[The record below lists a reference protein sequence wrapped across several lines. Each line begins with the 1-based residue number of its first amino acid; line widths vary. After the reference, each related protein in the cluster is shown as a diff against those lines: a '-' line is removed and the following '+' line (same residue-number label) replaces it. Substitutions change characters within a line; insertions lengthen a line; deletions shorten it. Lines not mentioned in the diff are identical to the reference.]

1 MPTQVPVLASKYSR
15 WAQTVRPEARAKT
28 LTFATGTDK
37 LASNKDAAGH
47 NMRRFRGFTLIE
59 LLVVFAI
66 IGLLIAVVPVAFD
79 RLRAS
84 AQYTDTVRALVSDLR
99 AARFQAQSQG
109 RDVLFLLHLQERNF
123 GIAGGA
129 VHTLPEGVELRAE
142 VGDLGQPGAQEMGI
156 RFLPNGGASGG
167 SIEVLRAAG
176 VGTRLRVD
184 WLSGR
189 VSHEALLR

>member
-1 MPTQVPVLASKYSR
+1 
-15 WAQTVRPEARAKT
+15 
-28 LTFATGTDK
+28 
-37 LASNKDAAGH
+37 
-47 NMRRFRGFTLIE
+47 MRRFRGFTLIE